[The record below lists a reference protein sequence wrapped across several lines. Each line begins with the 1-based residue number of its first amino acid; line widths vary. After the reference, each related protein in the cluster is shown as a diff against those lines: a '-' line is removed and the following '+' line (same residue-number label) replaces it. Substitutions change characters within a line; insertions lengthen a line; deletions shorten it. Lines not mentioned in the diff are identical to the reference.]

1 MARLAQKNDL
11 SLVKHQKESKFQ
23 TRISLIKKIELYACQ
38 NTTSRHL
45 MTLCHFEA
53 ASSTRFIIVKAD
65 PASNFEGQAKD
76 ST

>member
-1 MARLAQKNDL
+1 
-11 SLVKHQKESKFQ
+11 
-23 TRISLIKKIELYACQ
+23 
-38 NTTSRHL
+38 